1 MSPSLPRFVSHPLQ
15 RVLKIRRGEGK
26 VLVLAAGYFFFLMM
40 GYYLLR
46 PLREAMGI
54 AKGADNLP
62 WLMTAT
68 LAVMFLANPAF
79 SALVSR
85 LPRRRFIPLTY
96 RFFAVNLLVFF
107 VLFKLL
113 PAHGGT
119 ALGYVFF
126 VWLSVYNLFVV
137 SIFWA
142 FMADVF
148 NEEQG
153 KRLFAMISSG
163 GSIGAIAG
171 ASLTETISRGSLFG
185 LSKHAAPSVLILA
198 AVVLLEAAVQCASAL
213 ARQFNLSDRAGG
225 SREPGPGIFE
235 GLQLIVR
242 SRFLGLICVYMLL
255 FTLMSTLLYLAQG
268 AIVSH
273 AFADQA
279 ARTAAFARID
289 FWSNVLTLV
298 TQLLLTERLI
308 RVFGLRPMLAL
319 LPMVS
324 ILGFGALWIW
334 PSFAALAV
342 FQVLR
347 RGMHYAVDRPVREIL
362 YISLGPGEKY
372 KSKPFIDTFVYRGGD
387 LLGAWAPSLLAMLT
401 LPLGAVAVGLS
412 SVWLY
417 GAVKLGAAHERMNP
431 ASSQIESPGSTFDLS
446 DEPLPLDT

>member
-1 MSPSLPRFVSHPLQ
+1 MSPSLPRVIAHPLQ
-15 RVLKIRRGEGK
+15 RVLKVRRGEGK
-26 VLVLAAGYFFFLMM
+26 VLVLAASYFFFLMM

-54 AKGADNLP
+54 AKGADSLP

-68 LAVMFLANPAF
+68 MAVMFLANPAF

-96 RFFAVNLLVFF
+96 RFFAINLLAFF
-107 VLFKLL
+107 LLFKLL
-113 PAHGGT
+113 PGHGGT

-126 VWLSVYNLFVV
+126 VWMSVYNLFVV
-137 SIFWA
+137 SVFWA

-148 NEEQG
+148 DEDQG
-153 KRLFAMISSG
+153 KRLFAIISIG
-163 GSIGAIAG
+163 GSVGAIAG
-171 ASLTETISRGSLFG
+171 AAMTEALSRGSLFG
-185 LSKHAAPSVLILA
+185 LAVHAEPGFLILA

-213 ARQFNLSDRAGG
+213 ARQFHLSDRAGG
-225 SREPGPGIFE
+225 PREPGPGIFE

-242 SRFLGLICVYMLL
+242 SRFLALICAFMLL

-268 AIVSH
+268 AIVAQ
-273 AFADQA
+273 AFSNHA

-289 FWSNVLTLV
+289 FWANVLTLV
-298 TQLLLTERLI
+298 AQLLLTERLI

-319 LPMVS
+319 LPVIS
-324 ILGFGALWIW
+324 ILGFGAIWIW

-387 LLGAWAPSLLAMLT
+387 LLGAWLPSLLSMLT
-401 LPLGAVAVGLS
+401 LPVGAVAVGLS
-412 SVWLY
+412 SVWFY
-417 GAVKLGAAHERMNP
+417 GALKLGAAHEQISRSSP
-431 ASSQIESPGSTFDLS
+431 A
-446 DEPLPLDT
+446 EPEGNRLQPET